1 MYPPSGM
8 YPVYP
13 PAPRKRRVWP
23 WFAAAGAALFI
34 AGAFFFAFWVT
45 DGHGSPG
52 SPTGTDAAADP
63 VMGSTQLRLA
73 YNACGA
79 GDLADNDHTMII
91 DSQGEDYDSGD
102 ASFDDLTCVL
112 RELDVP
118 ASVIAQMEQTRALDG
133 MQSADWNGFT
143 ASWTYHPDNGLDLI
157 ITEP

>member
-1 MYPPSGM
+1 MYPPSEM

-34 AGAFFFAFWVT
+34 AGAFVFAFWVT
-45 DGHGSPG
+45 DGDGAPG
-52 SPTGTDAAADP
+52 GPTNAAADP
-63 VMGSTQLRLA
+63 AMGSTKLRLA
-73 YNACGA
+73 YNACSA

-118 ASVIAQMEQTRALDG
+118 ASVTAQMDQTRALDG

-157 ITEP
+157 ITES